1 MKCLVHHGK
10 DISSLSIT
18 SGTGQSHLIQLSFFL
33 LCYVFPIVV
42 KIFLKSLSG
51 PTEIFFPADARGR
64 VHSNKLVTHSG
75 CALHLT
81 LLQLGYN
88 PHMNVKL
95 IFQDGQDFRQRA
107 SPPKCCFM

>member
-88 PHMNVKL
+88 PHMNVK
-95 IFQDGQDFRQRA
+95 
-107 SPPKCCFM
+107 